1 MISSEL
7 EVKCDQTGKLQRTEE
22 ELLVA
27 RTELD
32 CLRRELA
39 DKTSLING
47 ERAKLEELIRSQE
60 VAKNLKIYEFFSGN
74 LNFDF

>member
-7 EVKCDQTGKLQRTEE
+7 EVKCEQKGKLQRTEE

-32 CLRRELA
+32 CLKRELTE
-39 DKTSLING
+39 KTNLVNA
-47 ERAKLEELIRSQE
+47 ERSKLEELIRSQE
-60 VAKNLKIYEFFSGN
+60 VIMKNSIYLFS
-74 LNFDF
+74 